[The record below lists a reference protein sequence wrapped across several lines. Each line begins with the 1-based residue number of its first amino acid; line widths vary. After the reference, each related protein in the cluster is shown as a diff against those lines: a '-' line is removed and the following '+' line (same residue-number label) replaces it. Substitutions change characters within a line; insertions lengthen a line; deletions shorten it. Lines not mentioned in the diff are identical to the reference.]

1 LTDAPAQRAEELRR
15 QLEYHGHR
23 YYVLDDPEI
32 SDAEYDELLN
42 ELRALEAEHPEL
54 LTPDSPTQRVGGKP
68 LDKFEQVRH
77 LQPMLSLANARN
89 ADELRAWEARVR
101 KLSGRDEIEY
111 VTEPKIDGLA
121 ISLVYEDGVFVRGAT
136 RGDGEIGENVTQN
149 LRTIKSIPL
158 RIKDAPP
165 LLEVRGEIYLP
176 LEAFAKLNEQR
187 AAAGEPTFAN
197 PRNSAAGSIRQL
209 DPALAASRPLQMW
222 SYAVGVVDGISFETQ
237 YEALQWL
244 AARGFRV
251 NPDIAVHS
259 GTDDVISACLA
270 WQDRR
275 ESLDYDIDG
284 VVVKVNSL
292 ALQQELGVVGREPR
306 GAVAWKFPP
315 TTATTRLNKIAWNVG
330 RTGHMVPFAML
341 EAVQVSGVTVKL
353 ATLHNEEDLRKKD
366 LRDGDEVIVLR
377 AGDVIPQVLAPTSK
391 AQRNKKRSAPAE
403 PPAECP
409 ACGTPTVKPENGV
422 WTICPNRAGCPG
434 QVLQHVK
441 HFVGAM
447 DIDGLG
453 EQNVIRFLKEGLIE
467 DVADLYDLTVER
479 LTQLDR
485 FGETSASNLVR
496 NIAASKEQPFFRVLY
511 GLGIAG
517 IGWVNARALAEQ
529 FGSMDALSVATVD
542 QIVETPGIGSVLA
555 EQIVETLEDDRTK
568 DLIARLRERGL
579 RMELSAE
586 EAAPVEGPLV
596 GKTFVITGTLPNLS
610 REAAAARI
618 EEAGGKVTGSVSKNT
633 DYLLLGA
640 EPGSKLAKA
649 EKLGTEILDE
659 EAFLALLS

>member
-1 LTDAPAQRAEELRR
+1 LTDAVAQRAEELRR

-32 SDAEYDELLN
+32 SDAEYDELLG
-42 ELRALEAEHPEL
+42 ELRTIEAEHPEL

-68 LDKFEQVRH
+68 LDKFEPVKH

-101 KLSGRDEIEY
+101 RLSDREDIEY

-121 ISLVYEDGVFVRGAT
+121 ISLVYENGVFVRGAT
-136 RGDGEIGENVTQN
+136 RGDGETGEDVTQN
-149 LRTIKSIPL
+149 LKTIKSIPL
-158 RIKDAPP
+158 RIQDAPR

-209 DPALAASRPLQMW
+209 DPALAAARPLQMW
-222 SYAVGVVDGISFETQ
+222 SYSVGAVDGISFDRQFDSLE
-237 YEALQWL
+237 WL
-244 AARGFRV
+244 RARGFRV
-251 NPDIAVHS
+251 NPEIRVHDDIDEVEARCRWWEES
-259 GTDDVISACLA
+259 
-270 WQDRR
+270 R
-275 ESLDYDIDG
+275 ERLDYDIDG
-284 VVVKVNSL
+284 VVVKVNDL
-292 ALQQELGVVGREPR
+292 ALQRELGVVGREPR
-306 GAVAWKFPP
+306 GAIAWKFPP
-315 TTATTRLNKIAWNVG
+315 TTATTTLNQIAWNVG

-341 EAVQVSGVTVKL
+341 EPVQVSGVTVKL

-391 AQRNKKRSAPAE
+391 AQRNPKRSAPAE
-403 PPAECP
+403 PPAVCP
-409 ACGTPTVKPENGV
+409 ACGTPTIKPASGV

-453 EQNVIRFLKEGLIE
+453 EQNVIRFLQEGLIQ

-479 LTQLDR
+479 LTELDR

-496 NIAASKEQPFFRVLY
+496 NIALSKEQPFFRVLY

-529 FGSMDALSVATVD
+529 FGSMDAIASATVD
-542 QIVETPGIGSVLA
+542 QIVETPGIGEVLA
-555 EQIVETLEDDRTK
+555 EQIVETLEDDRTQ
-568 DLIARLRERGL
+568 DLIQRLRERGL
-579 RMELSAE
+579 RMELSEE
-586 EAAPVEGPLV
+586 EAAPVSGPLV

-610 REAAAARI
+610 REEATSRI
-618 EEAGGKVTGSVSKNT
+618 EEAGGKVTGSVSKKT
-633 DYLLLGA
+633 DYLLAGA
-640 EPGSKLAKA
+640 DPGSKLAKA
-649 EKLGTEILDE
+649 EKVGTEIIDE
-659 EAFLALLS
+659 AALLGLLS